1 MKFKTLA
8 VLAVL
13 GAVASPAFAQET
25 IKMAVGQ
32 RGNWDTSPAE
42 IGQQAGIF
50 KKHGINLEIVY
61 TQGGGE
67 TQQAVISGSANIG
80 VAVGTTGL
88 MTAFSKGA
96 PIRPISNST
105 TGADDLF
112 WYVPANSPIKTVK
125 DAAGKTI
132 SYSTTGSS
140 THIAVLAFNKHF
152 GVEMKPTAVGSP
164 PSSFTQT
171 MSGQVD
177 IGWSSA
183 PFGLDEIKNG
193 RIRILM
199 RESEVPAFQN
209 QTVRMNISNLQF
221 ITEKSAL
228 LAKFITAYK
237 ETLDFMYS
245 DPKALEIWAK
255 WTNIPLE
262 LATGMR
268 DEFFPKKNL
277 ELNRVSGLDD
287 AMADAV
293 AMKFIPAPLTKAQL
307 DDMLK
312 YYVK

>member
-183 PFGLDEIKNG
+183 PFGLDEIKKG

>member
-61 TQGGGE
+61 TQDGGE

>member
-1 MKFKTLA
+1 MNAKLISVAAALVALA
-8 VLAVL
+8 A
-13 GAVASPAFAQET
+13 PAFADDT
-25 IKMAVGQ
+25 LKLAVGQ

-50 KKHGINLEIVY
+50 KKHGLVLEIVY

-67 TQQAVISGSANIG
+67 TQQAVIAGSADIG
-80 VAVGTTGL
+80 VGVGTTGL

-96 PIRPISNST
+96 PVRPIGNAT

-112 WYVPANSPIKTVK
+112 WYVPATSPIKTPK
-125 DAAGKTI
+125 DGAGKTI

-140 THIAVLAFNKHF
+140 THIAVLAFIKHF
-152 GVEMKPTAVGSP
+152 GVDFKPTAVGSP

-183 PFGLDEIKNG
+183 PFGLDEIKKG

-209 QTVRMNISNLQF
+209 QTVRMNIANLQF
-221 ITEKSAL
+221 ITTKKPL
-228 LAKFITAYK
+228 LDKFVAAYK
-237 ETLDFMYS
+237 ETLEAMYS
-245 DPKALEIWAK
+245 DPKMTEIWSK
-255 WTNIPLE
+255 WTNVPLE
-262 LATGMR
+262 IATGMR

-277 ELNRVSGLDD
+277 ELTRVAGLDD

-293 AMKFIPAPLTKAQL
+293 AMKFITAPLTKEQL
-307 DDMLK
+307 AEMLK
-312 YYVK
+312 YYAK

>member
-1 MKFKTLA
+1 MNQKLIAIMAGFAALA
-8 VLAVL
+8 T
-13 GAVASPAFAQET
+13 PAFADDT
-25 IKMAVGQ
+25 LKLAVGQ

-50 KKHGINLEIVY
+50 KKQGLNLEIVY

-67 TQQAVISGSANIG
+67 TQQAVIAGSADIG
-80 VAVGTTGL
+80 VGVGTTGL
-88 MTAFSKGA
+88 MTAFVKGA
-96 PIRPISNST
+96 PVRPISNAT

-112 WYVPANSPIKTVK
+112 WYVPANSPIKTPK

-140 THIAVLAFNKHF
+140 TNIAVLAFIKHF
-152 GVEMKPTAVGSP
+152 GVDMKPTAVGSP

-209 QTVRMNISNLQF
+209 QTVRMNIANMQF
-221 ITEKSAL
+221 ITTKKPL
-228 LAKFITAYK
+228 LDKFIAAYK
-237 ETLDFMYS
+237 ETLDFMYT
-245 DPKALEIWAK
+245 DPKATEIWSKWTGVPLEI
-255 WTNIPLE
+255 
-262 LATGMR
+262 ATGMR

-277 ELNRVSGLDD
+277 ELNRVSGLDE

-293 AMKFIPAPLTKAQL
+293 TLKFITAPLTKDQL
-307 DDMLK
+307 DEMLK

>member
-1 MKFKTLA
+1 MKSTLISIA
-8 VLAVL
+8 AALAAL
-13 GAVASPAFAQET
+13 ATPAFADDT
-25 IKMAVGQ
+25 IKLAVGQ

-50 KKHGINLEIVY
+50 KKHGLALEIVY
-61 TQGGGE
+61 TQGG
-67 TQQAVISGSANIG
+67 ADIG
-80 VAVGTTGL
+80 VGVGTTGL
-88 MTAFSKGA
+88 MTAFVKGA
-96 PIRPISNST
+96 PVRPIGNAT

-112 WYVPANSPIKTVK
+112 WYVPANSPIKTPK
-125 DAAGKTI
+125 DGAGKTI

-140 THIAVLAFNKHF
+140 THIAVLAFIKHF
-152 GVEMKPTAVGSP
+152 GVEFKPTAVGSP

-209 QTVRMNISNLQF
+209 QTVRMNIANMQF
-221 ITEKSAL
+221 ITTKKPL
-228 LAKFITAYK
+228 LDKFVAAYR
-237 ETLDFMYS
+237 ETLDAMYS
-245 DPKALEIWAK
+245 DPKLTEIWSK
-255 WTNIPLE
+255 WTNVPLE
-262 LATGMR
+262 IAKGMR

-277 ELNRVSGLDD
+277 EFTRVAGLDD

-293 AMKFIPAPLTKAQL
+293 AMKFFPAPLTKEQL
-307 DDMLK
+307 DEMLK
-312 YYVK
+312 YYAK

>member
-1 MKFKTLA
+1 MNAKLISVAAALVALA
-8 VLAVL
+8 A
-13 GAVASPAFAQET
+13 PAFADDT
-25 IKMAVGQ
+25 LKLAVGQ

-50 KKHGINLEIVY
+50 KKHRLVLEIVY

-67 TQQAVISGSANIG
+67 TQQAVIAGSADIG
-80 VAVGTTGL
+80 VGVGTTGL

-96 PIRPISNST
+96 PVRPIGNAT

-112 WYVPANSPIKTVK
+112 WYVPATSPIKTPK
-125 DAAGKTI
+125 DGAGKTI

-140 THIAVLAFNKHF
+140 THIAVLAFIKHF
-152 GVEMKPTAVGSP
+152 GVDFKPTAVGSP

-183 PFGLDEIKNG
+183 PFGLDEIKKG

-209 QTVRMNISNLQF
+209 QTVRMNIANLQF
-221 ITEKSAL
+221 ITTKKPL
-228 LAKFITAYK
+228 LDKFVAAYK
-237 ETLDFMYS
+237 ETLEAMYS
-245 DPKALEIWAK
+245 DPKMTEIWSK
-255 WTNIPLE
+255 WTNVPLE
-262 LATGMR
+262 IATGMR

-277 ELNRVSGLDD
+277 ELTRVAGLDD

-293 AMKFIPAPLTKAQL
+293 AMKFITAPLTKEQL
-307 DDMLK
+307 AEMLK
-312 YYVK
+312 YYAK

>member
-1 MKFKTLA
+1 MKFRALA
-8 VLAVL
+8 VAAIFGALA
-13 GAVASPAFAQET
+13 APAFAQET

-61 TQGGGE
+61 TQGSGE
-67 TQQAVISGSANIG
+67 TQQAVIAGSANIG

-96 PIRPISNST
+96 PVRPISNST

-112 WYVPANSPIKTVK
+112 WYVPANSPIKTPK
-125 DAAGKTI
+125 DGAGKTI

-140 THIAVLAFNKHF
+140 THIAVLAFIKHF
-152 GVEMKPTAVGSP
+152 GVDFKPTAVGGP
-164 PSSFTQT
+164 PASFAQT

-183 PFGLDEIKNG
+183 PFGLADLKAG
-193 RIRILM
+193 RIRMLM

-209 QTVRMNISNLQF
+209 QTVRMNVSNLQF
-221 ITEKSAL
+221 ITEKGPL
-228 LAKFITAYK
+228 LAKFIAAYK
-237 ETLDFMYS
+237 ETIDFMYS
-245 DPKALEIWAK
+245 DPKALEIWSK
-255 WTNIPLE
+255 WTNVPLDI
-262 LATGMR
+262 ATGMR

-277 ELNRVSGLDD
+277 ELTRVSGLDE

-293 AMKFIPAPLTKAQL
+293 SMKFLTAPLTKAQL

-312 YYVK
+312 YYAK